1 MQYRMKKFQLTSE
14 QIDELLHRTDTGRF
28 ATINENGYPYVV
40 SMHFVYY
47 NDKIYMHGLPK
58 GQKIDNV
65 NRNSKVCFEV
75 NELFG
80 LLTDNIENACDTEAE
95 YNSVIIIGNAS
106 LIEDLDYKRKI
117 LNKIV
122 EKYTPQFAGK
132 ELPDNMIKGT
142 AIIEIDIVER
152 TGKYH
157 K

>member
-1 MQYRMKKFQLTSE
+1 MQYRMKKFQLTLE
-14 QIDELLHRTDTGRF
+14 QIDELLHRGDTGRL
-28 ATINENGYPYVV
+28 ATINESGYPYVV
-40 SMHFVYY
+40 SMHYIYY
-47 NDKIYMHGLPK
+47 NNKIYMHGLPK

-65 NRNSKVCFEV
+65 NRNPKVCFEV
-75 NELFG
+75 SELFG

-95 YNSVIIIGNAS
+95 YNSVVIMGNAT
-106 LIEDLDYKRKI
+106 LIEDLDYKREV

-142 AIIEIDIVER
+142 GVIQIDIVEC

>member
-1 MQYRMKKFQLTSE
+1 MKKFQLTLE
-14 QIDELLHRTDTGRF
+14 QIDELLDRADTGRL

-40 SMHFVYY
+40 AMHFVYY

-65 NRNSKVCFEV
+65 NRNPKVCFEV

-95 YNSVIIIGNAS
+95 YNSVVIIGNAS
-106 LIEDLDYKRKI
+106 LIEDLDYKRKV
-117 LNKIV
+117 LNKLV
-122 EKYTPQFAGK
+122 EKYNPQFAGK

-142 AIIEIDIVER
+142 AVIEIDIVEC

>member
-1 MQYRMKKFQLTSE
+1 MQYRMRKFQLTLE
-14 QIDELLHRTDTGRF
+14 QIEELLHRANTGRF
-28 ATINENGYPYVV
+28 ATINENGYPYVIA
-40 SMHFVYY
+40 MHFVYY
-47 NDKIYMHGLPK
+47 NNKIYMHGLPK

-75 NELFG
+75 DELFG

-95 YNSVIIIGNAS
+95 YNSVVIIGNAS
-106 LIEDLDYKRKI
+106 LLEDLEYKREV
-117 LNKIV
+117 LNRLV

-142 AIIEIDIVER
+142 AVIEIDIVEC

>member
-1 MQYRMKKFQLTSE
+1 MQYRMKKFQLTME
-14 QIDELLHRTDTGRF
+14 QIDELLHRGDTGRL
-28 ATINENGYPYVV
+28 ATINESGYPYVV
-40 SMHFVYY
+40 SMHYIYY
-47 NDKIYMHGLPK
+47 NNKIYMHGLPK

-65 NRNSKVCFEV
+65 NRNPKVCFEV
-75 NELFG
+75 SELFG
-80 LLTDNIENACDTEAE
+80 LLTDNIENACDTEAK
-95 YNSVIIIGNAS
+95 YNSVVIMGNAS
-106 LIEDLDYKRKI
+106 LIEDLDYKREV

-142 AIIEIDIVER
+142 GVIQIDIVEC